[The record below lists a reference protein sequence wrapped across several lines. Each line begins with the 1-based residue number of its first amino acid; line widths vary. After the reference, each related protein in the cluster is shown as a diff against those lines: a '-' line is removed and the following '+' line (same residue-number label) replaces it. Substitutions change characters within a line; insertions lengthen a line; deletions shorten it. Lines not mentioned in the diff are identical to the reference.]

1 MNTSINITSGQLKLA
16 VDREII
22 SAEQARELEAFV
34 RLLPTAEPR
43 FDFIHILYYLGGML
57 AVGAMSLF
65 MNLGWEA
72 FGGWGIVLICSLY
85 AAGGLQLVRF
95 FQQRNLHI
103 PAGICAVFVVVL
115 TPLAIYGL
123 QRGMGW
129 WVDDSVYRD
138 YHHYI
143 RWNWI
148 FMELGTLAVGSV
160 MAWKHRYPFLLM
172 PIAFTLWYMS
182 MDLTAMITGN
192 RIDRELAALVSVWF
206 GIIHTLLA
214 LWVDIRSR
222 NSADYAFW
230 LYIFGVMTFWGGLS
244 SMESSGEWSRFCYML
259 VNLGLIGLGVLL
271 VRRVFVIFGALGIT
285 MYLGHLAA
293 TVFKDSWFFPISLTL
308 IGLGIIL
315 LGVWW
320 QRHEQEMTA
329 ALQRYL
335 PASVQELLDSR
346 RV

>member
-1 MNTSINITSGQLKLA
+1 MHITSRQLQLA
-16 VDREII
+16 VEKKIL
-22 SAEQARELEAFV
+22 SMAQASDLKTFV
-34 RLLPTAEPR
+34 RTLPAVEPR
-43 FDFIHILYYLGGML
+43 FDFVHILYYLGGML
-57 AVGAMSLF
+57 AIGAMSLF

-72 FGGWGIVLICSLY
+72 FGGWGIVLISCIY
-85 AAGGLQLVRF
+85 AAGGLWLVGF

-138 YHHYI
+138 YHRYI

-148 FMELGTLAVGSV
+148 FMELATLAVGSV
-160 MAWKHRYPFLLM
+160 MAWKYRYPFLLM

-192 RIDRELAALVSVWF
+192 RIDRQLAALVSLWF
-206 GIIHTLLA
+206 GIVHTLLA

-222 NSADYAFW
+222 KSADYAFW

-244 SMESSGEWSRFCYML
+244 SMGPSGEWARFCYML
-259 VNLGLIGLGVLL
+259 VNLGLICIGVLL
-271 VRRVFVIFGALGIT
+271 VRRVFVIFGALGISI
-285 MYLGHLAA
+285 YLGHLAA
-293 TVFKDSWFFPISLTL
+293 TIFKDSWFFPISLTL
-308 IGLGIIL
+308 IGLGVVL

-329 ALQRYL
+329 YLQQLL
-335 PASVQELLDSR
+335 PSPVQELFSER
-346 RV
+346 RA

>member
-1 MNTSINITSGQLKLA
+1 MNITSGQLELA
-16 VDREII
+16 VEKKILTMDQVRD
-22 SAEQARELEAFV
+22 LKAFV
-34 RLLPTAEPR
+34 RSLPTSEPR
-43 FDFIHILYYLGGML
+43 FDFTHILYYLGGML
-57 AVGAMSLF
+57 AIGAMTLF

-72 FGGWGIVLICSLY
+72 FGGWGIFVISCLY

-95 FQQRNLHI
+95 FKKRNLHV

-129 WVDDSVYRD
+129 WVDDSVYRE
-138 YHHYI
+138 YHRYI

-148 FMELGTLAVGSV
+148 FMELATLAAGSV

-172 PIAFTLWYMS
+172 PIAATLWYMS
-182 MDLTAMITGN
+182 MDLTAMMTGN
-192 RIDRELAALVSVWF
+192 RIDRELASLVSIWF
-206 GIIHTLLA
+206 GIAHTLLA

-230 LYIFGVMTFWGGLS
+230 LYIFGVMTFWCGLS
-244 SMESSGEWSRFCYML
+244 SMEPSGEWSRFCYML
-259 VNLGLIGLGVLL
+259 VNLGLMCIGVVLT
-271 VRRVFVIFGALGIT
+271 RRVFVIFGALGIT
-285 MYLGHLAA
+285 IYLGHLAA
-293 TVFKDSWFFPISLTL
+293 TIFKDSWFFPISLTL
-308 IGLGIIL
+308 IGLGIVL

-320 QRHEQEMTA
+320 QRHEQEVNA
-329 ALQRYL
+329 GLQRFL
-335 PASVQELLDSR
+335 PAPVRELLGSR